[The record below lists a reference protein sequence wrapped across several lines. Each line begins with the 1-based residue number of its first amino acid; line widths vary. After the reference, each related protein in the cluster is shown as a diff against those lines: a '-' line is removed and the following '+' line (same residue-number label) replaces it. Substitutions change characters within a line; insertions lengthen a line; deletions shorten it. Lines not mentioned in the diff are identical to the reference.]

1 EPIEGVRL
9 RVDTVPHAINSR
21 PYGGRP
27 ACEGYTSCVPLCPIK
42 ARYEA
47 VVHVEQALGLGVRL
61 RTQAVVTRLRVCG
74 SGRISGVYYKRWQWN
89 QGPNGGKR
97 EPLPEPE
104 RLVTGRIVVLA
115 ANAIENAMIL
125 LRSNAGNS
133 SGAVGCYLMDHP
145 IKQSYGLAVER
156 L

>member
-1 EPIEGVRL
+1 
-9 RVDTVPHAINSR
+9 
-21 PYGGRP
+21 
-27 ACEGYTSCVPLCPIK
+27 IK

-61 RTQAVVTRLRVCG
+61 RTQAVVTRLHVDG

-97 EPLPEPE
+97 EPFPEPE
-104 RLVTGRIVVLA
+104 RVVTGRIVVLA
-115 ANAIENAMIL
+115 PNAIENAMIL

-133 SGAVGCYLMDHP
+133 SDAVGCYLMDHP

-156 L
+156 LYPFRGPQTTSQIEVLRDGRFRSQFAGFKTSLKNDGWSS